1 MAFINRDSSMR
12 IIIAGG
18 SGVIGRELANELTQA
33 GYEVIILSRNPEHVL
48 ELPQGV
54 KAVSWDGKTTKGW
67 CDLVDGAKAVVN
79 LAGENLAGEKFFPDR
94 WTESRKHR
102 ILQSRLDA
110 GSAIEAAIRAVQNK
124 PGVLLQSSAIGYYGS
139 LDDQDV
145 DEKSPVGSGYLARI
159 CQEWEKSTETVESM
173 GVRWVVLRTG
183 VVLSM
188 KGGAFTRLL
197 MPFNFFA
204 GGPMGNGRQYISWI
218 HIADEVGA
226 IQFLIENQEA
236 RGIINLT
243 APVPV
248 TNAEFVRIIG
258 HVMGR
263 PSFLPLPAF
272 VLRLMFGEVST
283 TVLDGQRVLPRRL
296 EALGYQFIYPE
307 AELAI
312 RELLGK

>member
-1 MAFINRDSSMR
+1 
-12 IIIAGG
+12 
-18 SGVIGRELANELTQA
+18 
-33 GYEVIILSRNPEHVL
+33 
-48 ELPQGV
+48 
-54 KAVSWDGKTTKGW
+54 
-67 CDLVDGAKAVVN
+67 
-79 LAGENLAGEKFFPDR
+79 
-94 WTESRKHR
+94 
-102 ILQSRLDA
+102 
-110 GSAIEAAIRAVQNK
+110 
-124 PGVLLQSSAIGYYGS
+124 
-139 LDDQDV
+139 
-145 DEKSPVGSGYLARI
+145 
-159 CQEWEKSTETVESM
+159 
-173 GVRWVVLRTG
+173 
-183 VVLSM
+183 
-188 KGGAFTRLL
+188 
-197 MPFNFFA
+197 
-204 GGPMGNGRQYISWI
+204 MGNGRQYISWI

-307 AELAI
+307 AEMAI